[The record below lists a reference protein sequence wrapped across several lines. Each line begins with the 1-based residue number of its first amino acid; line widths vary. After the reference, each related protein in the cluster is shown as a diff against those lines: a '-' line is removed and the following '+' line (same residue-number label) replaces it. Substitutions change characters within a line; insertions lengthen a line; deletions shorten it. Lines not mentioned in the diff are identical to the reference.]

1 MRHIYAKNVFFR
13 LTGWHYLVV
22 EIQGINPLLMTFI
35 VCVLRQEKHNMST
48 TSEVDNEQMI
58 NLGWSAESDLLTG
71 LRRLR
76 ITTP

>member
-1 MRHIYAKNVFFR
+1 M
-13 LTGWHYLVV
+13 VV

-35 VCVLRQEKHNMST
+35 VCVLRQEKHNMNT